1 MLMFISRDLDVF
13 QSEFDLSEASSELA
27 RGFESLVLADIAQCE
42 INDVEYLRWIMVAVE
57 CGRPIGYCYF
67 RHHIKKSV
75 TYIGHIYVDKEARGK
90 AIARKLLNMS
100 LDFSFS
106 LLPNQVEIHFTTK
119 DVNSSKLVEL
129 FLRRAMKQKLI
140 DKYFNIK
147 ATAFSSWLELGT

>member
-13 QSEFDLSEASSELA
+13 QSEFDLSEVSSELA
-27 RGFESLVLADIAQCE
+27 CDFENVVLSDIAQCK

-57 CGRPIGYCYF
+57 DGRPIGYCYF
-67 RHHIKKSV
+67 RHHIQKSV

-90 AIARKLLNMS
+90 AIACKLLNMS

-106 LLPNQVEIHFTTK
+106 LLPNQVEIHFITK
-119 DVNSSKLVEL
+119 ELSSSKLVDL
-129 FLRRAMKQKLI
+129 FLCRAMKQKRI

-147 ATAFSSWLELGT
+147 ATAFSSWLELST